1 MVSHI
6 WRVALNRSIHHVYDY
21 YIWLQTSRECLVVST
36 PRPQDTVV
44 HVIPNYGLHTPCK
57 RCVLYQITSV
67 CWYHWYR
74 CREVNA
80 KKDCRLV
87 DTLHTHTHTLTHTHT
102 HTDTCVVLLAAV
114 LRIIAYV
121 ESIVL
126 ATSLVPRLLLL
137 PTPSPTPTL
146 ISGMCQCIACA
157 TTHSLTI

>member
-1 MVSHI
+1 M
-6 WRVALNRSIHHVYDY
+6 
-21 YIWLQTSRECLVVST
+21 
-36 PRPQDTVV
+36 
-44 HVIPNYGLHTPCK
+44 
-57 RCVLYQITSV
+57 
-67 CWYHWYR
+67 
-74 CREVNA
+74 NA

-146 ISGMCQCIACA
+146 ISGMCTVHCMCN
-157 TTHSLTI
+157 HSLTIL